1 MNEKKSVHKYPIP
14 RVSAKKSMSDLD
26 EPRRERLL
34 SATFT
39 EARHRKR
46 WKPSSSE
53 SSAEELRPASEDEL
67 KAASEEEEERHRKRR
82 KLSASAEEHKKAAEE
97 HKKRRKP
104 AALKQRVRFDF
115 EALAP
120 SAGVALLRSRFESP
134 SPYLRSLRGMD
145 AADVVI
151 DPAWQFGL
159 LTKRDGALGLD
170 GGHHALVEHLG
181 QYSLEDAKR
190 YYDERHVASKGESPA
205 HGQLL
210 RLPAEGALAADPAT
224 LLLRHSLAFYP
235 VYYELEEDD
244 AEESAV
250 KVVAVALDKGERRK
264 YCWEHH
270 LQSHNAFY
278 VGVLQVLPFGFI
290 FSFTFRFRFRF
301 SLSFCFSFSFCFSLS
316 LSNSSSLSLSNSLS
330 EKTKALPW
338 KRRAWRWSSRRA
350 SRRCGP
356 SWGWWTRWS
365 GTCGRG
371 TTWAALSA
379 SSGTAGRT
387 RRGRGTAACTPRCER
402 GRS

>member
-67 KAASEEEEERHRKRR
+67 KPASEEEERHRKRR

-145 AADVVI
+145 AADVVL

>member
-67 KAASEEEEERHRKRR
+67 KPASEEEERHRKRRKPSASESSAEELRPASEDEPKAASEEEEERHRKRRKPASSAEEHKKRRKPSASESSASEEEERHRKRR

-104 AALKQRVRFDF
+104 AALKRRVRFDF

-278 VGVLQVLPFGFI
+278 VGVLQVLPSPFFRFGFRFGFCFG
-290 FSFTFRFRFRF
+290 FSLSSSF
-301 SLSFCFSFSFCFSLS
+301 SLSFQQ
-316 LSNSSSLSLSNSLS
+316 
-330 EKTKALPW
+330 
-338 KRRAWRWSSRRA
+338 
-350 SRRCGP
+350 
-356 SWGWWTRWS
+356 
-365 GTCGRG
+365 
-371 TTWAALSA
+371 
-379 SSGTAGRT
+379 
-387 RRGRGTAACTPRCER
+387 
-402 GRS
+402 